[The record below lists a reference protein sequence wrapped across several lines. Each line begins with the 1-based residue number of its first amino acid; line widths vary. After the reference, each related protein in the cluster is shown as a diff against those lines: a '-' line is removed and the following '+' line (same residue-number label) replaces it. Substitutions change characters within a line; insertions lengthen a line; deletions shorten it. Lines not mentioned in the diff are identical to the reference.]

1 MKRAYRK
8 RRAYKYNYAALTA
21 MLAVLIMVVVCI
33 AGMVVIIKS
42 VQEKTDEE
50 TKHNQAMQGSSEY
63 DGSSQ
68 SSTELETVTKEVAT
82 PSPTPETP
90 DATQTPTTTPTT
102 PTQPGAIDGIP
113 STKQDYS
120 CFEGAAFVGDS
131 RVGSV
136 YLSVGVTPA
145 KFFYKIG
152 LQVHKFTTELE
163 IVGNNSNKN
172 LTIIDLLSQQAYDKI
187 FIEVGVNHL
196 GITDATFI
204 SSYTNIINAIRNVRP
219 DAEIYIMSIIPVS
232 SQYEIKN
239 PGAND
244 NIKRLNADCATIAKD
259 CGVNFLNLAPV
270 FGDSDSLP
278 SDSYNANTDGAHL
291 NQAYNYKIMNYIKK
305 IVYNS

>member
-1 MKRAYRK
+1 MKRAYKKRK
-8 RRAYKYNYAALTA
+8 TYKYNYAALTA

-33 AGMVVIIKS
+33 AGMAVIVMS
-42 VQEKTDEE
+42 VQEKTDTES
-50 TKHNQAMQGSSEY
+50 KNNPAMQGSSEY
-63 DGSSQ
+63 GGSSQ
-68 SSTELETVTKEVAT
+68 NSTELETVTKEVAT

-90 DATQTPTTTPTT
+90 DATQTPTATPAK
-102 PTQPGAIDGIP
+102 P
-113 STKQDYS
+113 DYS
-120 CFEGAAFVGDS
+120 CFERAAFVGDS
-131 RVGSV
+131 RVGSI
-136 YLSVGVTPA
+136 YISAGVTPA

-163 IVGNNSNKN
+163 IVGNNSNKY
-172 LTIIDLLSQQAYDKI
+172 LTIIDLLSQQDYDKI

-232 SQYEIKN
+232 SQYEIRN

-270 FGDSDSLP
+270 FGDGDSLP
-278 SDSYNANTDGAHL
+278 EDSYNANTDGAHL
-291 NQAYNYKIMNYIKK
+291 NKDYNLRIMNYIKK
-305 IVYNS
+305 IVYKLEDET